1 MRVDQKVNMSL
12 KYTSLSIVLSVDVNK
27 DNEWATYWASNQT
40 KKKKKKLVV
49 VVLVIYC
56 SSISSN

>member
-40 KKKKKKLVV
+40 KKKKKKV
-49 VVLVIYC
+49 
-56 SSISSN
+56 SSNLLFKYIQ

>member
-40 KKKKKKLVV
+40 KKKKKKK
-49 VVLVIYC
+49 
-56 SSISSN
+56 SF